1 MIFSMSSQILSMG
14 VLSCA
19 EIVTDR
25 QTDIVII
32 VTILF
37 MIYKSFN

>member
-1 MIFSMSSQILSMG
+1 MSSQILSMG

-25 QTDIVII
+25 QTDNII
-32 VTILF
+32 IPILF

>member
-1 MIFSMSSQILSMG
+1 LSMG

-19 EIVTDR
+19 ESVTDR
-25 QTDIVII
+25 MTDNII

-37 MIYKSFN
+37 IIYKSFNG